1 MIPCEWLMCIH
12 NNNSGG
18 KGRKQR
24 GEDQISFDS
33 NLLDQQGCV
42 ANLSEHLKF
51 SDPSLL
57 SSMSNYRKH
66 QCFRIKV
73 HCVQADFSLF
83 FCHLQPPPAPA
94 YLRSSILRNEGEGG
108 TWCPLCQ
115 GVRLVPPANAG
126 TTPGGINFLPL
137 AEPMLSFCHPSRP
150 PSIHR
155 SQGQWGYVSSF
166 LSCVLAVFPLRAG
179 CAHSGSCNHTHTSK
193 SLSMATNVA
202 HLSNRLKAH

>member
-1 MIPCEWLMCIH
+1 M
-12 NNNSGG
+12 
-18 KGRKQR
+18 RR
-24 GEDQISFDS
+24 QIFPFF
-33 NLLDQQGCV
+33 L
-42 ANLSEHLKF
+42 
-51 SDPSLL
+51 PS
-57 SSMSNYRKH
+57 
-66 QCFRIKV
+66 
-73 HCVQADFSLF
+73 AA
-83 FCHLQPPPAPA
+83 PPPPPA
-94 YLRSSILRNEGEGG
+94 YLRSSILRNGGG

-115 GVRLVPPANAG
+115 RVRLVPPANAG

-166 LSCVLAVFPLRAG
+166 LSCVLAVFPLPAG

-193 SLSMATNVA
+193 SLLMATNVA